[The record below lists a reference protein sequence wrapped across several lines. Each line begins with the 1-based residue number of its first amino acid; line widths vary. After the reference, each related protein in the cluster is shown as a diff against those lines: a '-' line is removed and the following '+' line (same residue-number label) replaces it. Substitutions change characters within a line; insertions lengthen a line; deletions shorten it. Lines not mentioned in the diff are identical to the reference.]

1 MDRRTFL
8 KTVVAAGGA
17 TLFASNANALKLF
30 PNPGKQKWAVLFGS
44 RYGST
49 RDASLWISEGMG
61 GIADVFDARE
71 NPDLSS
77 FDAIVVGTGIYSG
90 KIDQSLETYLAKNAA
105 FISNR
110 IKALFVVCGGGDT
123 PRAQEYINALA
134 KSCGA
139 KPPLTKVFSGR
150 LTKKLLNAPDYKIEE
165 EAAKRQNHPFE
176 DYDNL
181 QRKDCLKFGEEI
193 LTKNQ

>member
-1 MDRRTFL
+1 MALAT
-8 KTVVAAGGA
+8 GGV
-17 TLFASNANALKLF
+17 TLFASNTYALRLF

-77 FDAIVVGTGIYSG
+77 FDAIIVGSGIYSG
-90 KIDQSLETYLAKNAA
+90 KIDQSLETYLAKNATLIA
-105 FISNR
+105 NR
-110 IKALFVVCGGGDT
+110 IKALFIVCGGGDT
-123 PRAQEYINALA
+123 PRAQGYIDALA

-139 KPPLTKVFSGR
+139 KPALTKVFPGR
-150 LTKKLLNAPDYKIEE
+150 LTKRLLNGPDYKIEE
-165 EAAKRQNHPFE
+165 EVAKRQNHPFE
-176 DYDNL
+176 DYDRL
-181 QRKDCLKFGEEI
+181 PRKDCLKFGEEI
-193 LTKNQ
+193 LTKM